1 MGKIQIGSRA
11 IDDSRQRKYMTTS
24 QEPTTYDGVDLTTL
38 KPKMKRFARH
48 YMSTVN
54 VTQSAEASGYTPASG
69 FRLLKRADVQAYLQW
84 LVTDEANADIA
95 SPTEVLE
102 GLTRA
107 ANGEMYDQVVL
118 QNGKIV
124 EKRIDAKDRI
134 SAYNTLAK
142 FHGLLQP
149 EVQVNQQF
157 NINVDIVDAVEDDA
171 EVIEPDEEDIVEGD
185 FTELESDEDEEVVFN
200 SADFDAG
207 FLGGIGKQ

>member
-1 MGKIQIGSRA
+1 MGKIKVGSREL
-11 IDDSRQRKYMTTS
+11 DDSRQRQYMTTS

-69 FRLLKRADVQAYLQW
+69 FRLLKREDVQAYLQW
-84 LVTDEANADIA
+84 LVTDEANAEIA

-118 QNGKIV
+118 QSGKIV

-157 NINVDIVDAVEDDA
+157 NINVDIVDEVENEA
-171 EVIEPDEEDIVEGD
+171 EIIEDEPELLEADFSEVEEDSE
-185 FTELESDEDEEVVFN
+185 EEDTYN
-200 SADFDAG
+200 SADFNSG

>member
-1 MGKIQIGSRA
+1 MGKIQIGSRQ
-11 IDDSRQRKYMTTS
+11 IDDDRHRQYMTTAN
-24 QEPTTYDGVDLTTL
+24 EPMTFDGVDLTTL

-69 FRLLKRADVQAYLQW
+69 FRLLKRPDVQAYLQW
-84 LVTDEANADIA
+84 LVTEEANAQIA

-107 ANGEMYDQVVL
+107 ANGEMYDEVVL
-118 QNGKIV
+118 QNGKKV
-124 EKRIDAKDRI
+124 EKRIDSRDRLT
-134 SAYNTLAK
+134 AFVTLSK

-157 NINVDIVDAVEDDA
+157 NINVDIVDSVEDEA
-171 EVIEPDEEDIVEGD
+171 EEVEEVEETVEGD
-185 FTELESDEDEEVVFN
+185 FEEIEDSNEF
-200 SADFDAG
+200 DFSSNIGSTD
-207 FLGGIGKQ
+207 FLGGIGR

>member
-1 MGKIQIGSRA
+1 MGKIKVGSRE
-11 IDDSRQRKYMTTS
+11 IDDSRQRQYMTAS
-24 QEPTTYDGVDLTTL
+24 QEPVTYDGVDLTTL

-69 FRLLKRADVQAYLQW
+69 FRLLKRPDVQAYLQW
-84 LVTDEANADIA
+84 LVTDDANAQIA

-118 QNGKIV
+118 QSGKIV

-157 NINVDIVDAVEDDA
+157 NISVDIVDAVEDDT
-171 EVIEPDEEDIVEGD
+171 EIIE
-185 FTELESDEDEEVVFN
+185 ELEEEVVEGEFTEVETEDEITF
-200 SADFDAG
+200 SSSDVDMG

>member
-1 MGKIQIGSRA
+1 
-11 IDDSRQRKYMTTS
+11 
-24 QEPTTYDGVDLTTL
+24 
-38 KPKMKRFARH
+38 
-48 YMSTVN
+48 
-54 VTQSAEASGYTPASG
+54 
-69 FRLLKRADVQAYLQW
+69 
-84 LVTDEANADIA
+84 
-95 SPTEVLE
+95 
-102 GLTRA
+102 
-107 ANGEMYDQVVL
+107 MYDQVVL

-171 EVIEPDEEDIVEGD
+171 EVIEPDEEEIVEGD